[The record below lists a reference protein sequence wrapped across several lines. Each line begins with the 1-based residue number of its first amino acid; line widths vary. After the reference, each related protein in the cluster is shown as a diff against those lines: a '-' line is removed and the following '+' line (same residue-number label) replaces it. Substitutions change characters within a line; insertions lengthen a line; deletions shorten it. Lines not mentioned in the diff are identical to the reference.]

1 MSSVGIP
8 SVLLQGD
15 SDTKESNPEM
25 TGRAGE
31 QGGGEVS

>member
-8 SVLLQGD
+8 SVLPQGD
-15 SDTKESNPEM
+15 SDTEELNSEI

-31 QGGGEVS
+31 QGGGI